1 MQQWLRSSKFLLMF
15 LPIWLFAL
23 SWIRPLSVP
32 DEGRYGD
39 ISRSMFESGD
49 WLIPR
54 INSLP
59 FMHKPPLLHWLSSIF
74 MELFGMHI
82 WVLRLVPVLA
92 ATLMLVSLFL
102 FVRKHIS
109 ERVAQ
114 LTAIILGTNLL
125 FFGSSEYINHDLLL
139 ASWITV
145 SVLCFVD
152 FTISARK
159 SILFLGYFA
168 GAAAFLSKGL
178 IGVLIPGMIL
188 LPWLLYTK
196 QWKKIP
202 SLLNPF
208 AILLFILLVS
218 PWLYAVQ
225 LKYPQFLHYFFIDQ
239 QFSRFSSKEFNNKQ
253 PWCFYLIILFVS
265 YLPWIFASRFQ
276 SIKTVFQNYKQST
289 LLALLIWW
297 FISVTVFF
305 SIPPSKLAGYIL
317 PAVPPLAVF
326 LALVINQVIE
336 SDYKTKLQVWG
347 LPIFIML
354 VGIGITATPHFIR
367 AHQPFFQNQALF
379 IYTIGALLIVL
390 PLALVWLYKN
400 QKLNYLNYIFIS
412 LIVLCSSV
420 PFAVRIL
427 DTKNN
432 VGQTSFSE
440 YMAPSTKIVFY
451 NYYFYDVPF
460 LLQLKQPVYIVN
472 QWDAVHSDSASLE
485 IKDGLLFEPQRKKYL
500 WSEQQ
505 LQDALTQKQDLIV
518 VSQPNNFAA
527 KDPSVKTLHYRNYDV
542 FIFHSSK

>member
-1 MQQWLRSSKFLLMF
+1 MQQWLRSSKFLLIF
-15 LPIWLFAL
+15 LPIWLFVL

-188 LPWLLYTK
+188 LPWLLYSK

-202 SLLNPF
+202 SLLNPLG
-208 AILLFILLVS
+208 ILLFILLVS

-253 PWCFYLIILFVS
+253 PWCFYLLILFVS
-265 YLPWIFASRFQ
+265 FLPWILSSRFG
-276 SIKTVFQNYKQST
+276 SIKAVFQNYKQSA
-289 LLALLIWW
+289 LLALLVWW
-297 FISVTVFF
+297 FISVTIFF

-317 PAVPPLAVF
+317 PAVPPLAVY
-326 LALVINQVIE
+326 LALVINKVLE
-336 SDYKTKLQVWG
+336 SEYKTKLQVWG

-354 VGIGITATPHFIR
+354 VGIGITATPHFMR
-367 AHQPFFQNQALF
+367 VHQPFFQNQSIF
-379 IYTIGALLIVL
+379 IYIIGALLVVL
-390 PLALVWLYKN
+390 PLALVWLYKK

-440 YMAPSTKIVFY
+440 YMTPSTKIVFY

-472 QWDAVHSDSASLE
+472 QWDTVHSDSASLE

-518 VSQPNNFAA
+518 ISQPNNFAT

-542 FIFHSSK
+542 FIFHSNK

>member
-1 MQQWLRSSKFLLMF
+1 MQQWLRSSRFLLIF
-15 LPIWLFAL
+15 LPIWLFVL

-92 ATLMLVSLFL
+92 ATLMLTSLFL

-145 SVLCFVD
+145 TVLCFVD

-208 AILLFILLVS
+208 AILLFLLLVS

-225 LKYPQFLHYFFIDQ
+225 SKYPQFLHYFFIDQ

-253 PWCFYLIILFVS
+253 PWFFYLAILIFS
-265 YLPWIFASRFQ
+265 FLPWIFVSRFQ
-276 SIKTVFQNYKQST
+276 FVKTVFKDYKQST
-289 LLALLIWW
+289 LLILLAWW
-297 FISVTVFF
+297 FVSVTVFF

-317 PAVPPLAVF
+317 PAVPPLAIF

-336 SDYKTKLQVWG
+336 SNYKTKLQVWG
-347 LPIFIML
+347 LPIFIIL

-390 PLALVWLYKN
+390 PLALVGLYKK
-400 QKLNYLNYIFIS
+400 QTLNYLNYIFIC

-432 VGQTSFSE
+432 VGQTSFAE
-440 YMAPSTKIVFY
+440 YITPSTKIFFY

-472 QWDAVHSDSASLE
+472 QWDTVHSDSASLE

-500 WSEQQ
+500 WNEQQ

-518 VSQPNNFAA
+518 VSQPHNFAT

-542 FIFHSSK
+542 FIFHSNK

>member
-1 MQQWLRSSKFLLMF
+1 MQQWLRSSKFLLIF
-15 LPIWLFAL
+15 LPIWLFVL

-202 SLLNPF
+202 PLLNPF

-253 PWCFYLIILFVS
+253 PWFFYLLILFVS
-265 YLPWIFASRFQ
+265 CLPWIFSSRFQ
-276 SIKTVFQNYKQST
+276 SVKTVFQNYKQST

-347 LPIFIML
+347 LPIFIIL

-367 AHQPFFQNQALF
+367 AHQPFFQNQAIF

-390 PLALVWLYKN
+390 PLALFWLYKN

-432 VGQTSFSE
+432 VGQTSFAE
-440 YMAPSTKIVFY
+440 YMTPSTKIVFY

-518 VSQPNNFAA
+518 VSQPNNFAT

-542 FIFHSSK
+542 FIFHNSK

>member
-1 MQQWLRSSKFLLMF
+1 MQQWLRSSKFLLIF
-15 LPIWLFAL
+15 LPIWLFVL

-196 QWKKIP
+196 QWKKIA
-202 SLLNPF
+202 SLLNPLG
-208 AILLFILLVS
+208 ILLFILLVS

-239 QFSRFSSKEFNNKQ
+239 QFSRFSSKDFNNKQ
-253 PWCFYLIILFVS
+253 PWCFYLIILMFS
-265 YLPWIFASRFQ
+265 FLPWILSSRFG
-276 SIKTVFQNYKQST
+276 SIKAVFQNYKKSAV
-289 LLALLIWW
+289 LALLIWW

-326 LALVINQVIE
+326 LALVINQVLE
-336 SDYKTKLQVWG
+336 SEYKTKLQVWG

-354 VGIGITATPHFIR
+354 VGIGIAATPHFMR
-367 AHQPFFQNQALF
+367 AHQPFFQNQAVF
-379 IYTIGALLIVL
+379 IYIIDALLVVL
-390 PLALVWLYKN
+390 PLALVWLYKK

-440 YMAPSTKIVFY
+440 YMTPSTKIVFY

-472 QWDAVHSDSASLE
+472 QWDTVHSDSASLE

-518 VSQPNNFAA
+518 VSQPHNFAT

-542 FIFHSSK
+542 FIFNNPK

>member
-1 MQQWLRSSKFLLMF
+1 MQQWLRSSKFLLIF
-15 LPIWLFAL
+15 LPIWLFVL

-276 SIKTVFQNYKQST
+276 SVKTVFQNYKQST

-297 FISVTVFF
+297 FISVTAFF

-317 PAVPPLAVF
+317 PAVPPLAIF

-379 IYTIGALLIVL
+379 IYTIGTLLIVL

-432 VGQTSFSE
+432 VGQTSFAE
-440 YMAPSTKIVFY
+440 YMTPSTKIVFY

-518 VSQPNNFAA
+518 VSQPNNFAT

-542 FIFHSSK
+542 FIFHNSK

>member
-1 MQQWLRSSKFLLMF
+1 MQQWLRSSKFLLIF
-15 LPIWLFAL
+15 LPIWLFVL

-202 SLLNPF
+202 SLLNPL

-253 PWCFYLIILFVS
+253 PWCFYLIILMFS
-265 YLPWIFASRFQ
+265 FLPWILSSRFG
-276 SIKTVFQNYKQST
+276 SIKAVFQNYKQSA
-289 LLALLIWW
+289 LLALLVWW
-297 FISVTVFF
+297 FISVTIFF

-326 LALVINQVIE
+326 LALVINKVLE
-336 SDYKTKLQVWG
+336 SEYKTKLQVWG

-354 VGIGITATPHFIR
+354 VGIGIAATPHFMR
-367 AHQPFFQNQALF
+367 AHQPFFQNQAVF
-379 IYTIGALLIVL
+379 IYIIGLVLVVL
-390 PLALVWLYKN
+390 PLALVWLYKK

-440 YMAPSTKIVFY
+440 YMTPSTKIVFY

-472 QWDAVHSDSASLE
+472 QWDTVHSDSASLE

-518 VSQPNNFAA
+518 VSQPNNFAT
-527 KDPSVKTLHYRNYDV
+527 KDPSIKTLHYRNYDV
-542 FIFHSSK
+542 FIFHSNK

>member
-1 MQQWLRSSKFLLMF
+1 MQQWLRSSKFLLIF
-15 LPIWLFAL
+15 LPIWLFVL

-202 SLLNPF
+202 SLLNPLG
-208 AILLFILLVS
+208 ILLFILLVS

-253 PWCFYLIILFVS
+253 PWCFYLIILMFS
-265 YLPWIFASRFQ
+265 FLPWILSSRFG
-276 SIKTVFQNYKQST
+276 SIKAVFQNYKQSA
-289 LLALLIWW
+289 LFALLVWW

-326 LALVINQVIE
+326 LALVINQALE
-336 SDYKTKLQVWG
+336 SEYKTKLQVWG
-347 LPIFIML
+347 LPILIML
-354 VGIGITATPHFIR
+354 VGIGIAATPHFMR
-367 AHQPFFQNQALF
+367 AHQPFFQNQAVF
-379 IYTIGALLIVL
+379 IYIIGALLVVL
-390 PLALVWLYKN
+390 PLALVWLYKK

-412 LIVLCSSV
+412 LIVLCSSI

-440 YMAPSTKIVFY
+440 YMTPSTKIVFY

-472 QWDAVHSDSASLE
+472 QWDTVHSDSASLE

-518 VSQPNNFAA
+518 VSQPNNFAT

-542 FIFHSSK
+542 FIFHSNK

>member
-1 MQQWLRSSKFLLMF
+1 MQQWLRSSKFLLIF
-15 LPIWLFAL
+15 LPIWLFVL

-196 QWKKIP
+196 QWEKIP

-239 QFSRFSSKEFNNKQ
+239 QFSRFSSKDFNNKQ
-253 PWCFYLIILFVS
+253 PWCFYLLILFVS

-317 PAVPPLAVF
+317 PAVPPLAIF

-347 LPIFIML
+347 LPIFIMF
-354 VGIGITATPHFIR
+354 VGICITATPHFIR

-379 IYTIGALLIVL
+379 ICTIGALLIML

-432 VGQTSFSE
+432 VGQTSFAE
-440 YMAPSTKIVFY
+440 YMTPSTKIVFY

-472 QWDAVHSDSASLE
+472 QWDTVHSDSASLE

-500 WSEQQ
+500 WNEQQ
-505 LQDALTQKQDLIV
+505 LQDALTQKQDLIL
-518 VSQPNNFAA
+518 VSQPNNFAT

-542 FIFHSSK
+542 FIFHNSK

>member
-1 MQQWLRSSKFLLMF
+1 MQQWLRSSKFLLIF
-15 LPIWLFAL
+15 LPIWLFVL

-92 ATLMLVSLFL
+92 GTLMLVSLFL

-114 LTAIILGTNLL
+114 LTAIILATNLL

-225 LKYPQFLHYFFIDQ
+225 SKYPQFLHYFFIDQ

-253 PWCFYLIILFVS
+253 PWCFYLIILMFS
-265 YLPWIFASRFQ
+265 FLPWILSSRFQ
-276 SIKTVFQNYKQST
+276 SIKAVFQNYKQSA
-289 LLALLIWW
+289 LLALLVWW

-317 PAVPPLAVF
+317 PAVPPLAIF
-326 LALVINQVIE
+326 LALVINQVIK
-336 SDYKTKLQVWG
+336 SDYKTKLQVWS

-367 AHQPFFQNQALF
+367 AHQPFFQSQALF
-379 IYTIGALLIVL
+379 IYIIGTLLIVL
-390 PLALVWLYKN
+390 PLALVWLYKK

-440 YMAPSTKIVFY
+440 YMTPSTKIVFY

-472 QWDAVHSDSASLE
+472 QWDTVHSDSASLE

-500 WSEQQ
+500 WNEQQ
-505 LQDALTQKQDLIV
+505 LQTALTQKQDLIV
-518 VSQPNNFAA
+518 VSQPNNFVT

-542 FIFHSSK
+542 FIFHNSK